1 MKYTGEYTKEISFP
15 LGGIGSGSIGIGGD
29 GRFIDWEIFNKPSKG
44 SLNGYSHF
52 AVKAVSKNR
61 TVTKILNGDL
71 LKDFSGQFSVHNF
84 GTGPSGNT
92 LAGFPHFNKVE
103 FDGEFPIATLT
114 FSDDVFP
121 GKVILTAFNPFIPLN
136 EDDSSIPAAFFNIE
150 IINDTNEDITYYVA
164 LSVANPYENGKNE
177 YLCANGKHFIKM
189 TNIEDEKNSPEY
201 GDISIATDSKAI
213 TYQTYWYRG
222 GWQDNIVTFWNE
234 FSADSELKDRNYDS
248 LNNSKT
254 LTKKDHATLCAK
266 LNVCQNN
273 SGLVRFVLSWNSP
286 NMYAYWLRRDD
297 PNARENNFLTPWKN
311 YYAVLF
317 KDSFDSA
324 NYSLENWDRLYNDT
338 KLFKDTLFSSTLEPV
353 LLDAISSNLSVLK
366 SPTVFRL
373 EDGSFYGWEGCYQN
387 HGSCEGTC
395 EHVWN
400 YAYALCFLFP
410 KLERS
415 IRDYEFKQ
423 STSESGL
430 MHFRTPIP
438 FGAPKWMSFACLDGQ
453 MGSVIKSYREWKIS
467 GDDEWLKN
475 SWPDIKKVL
484 EFAWSP
490 ENPHKWDL
498 NKDGIL
504 EGRQHHTLDME
515 LFGPSSW
522 LMSMYMLALKV
533 GAEMAEFMG
542 EKESAEEYLN
552 LYSNGCKFMNEQ
564 LFNGEYFDQ
573 KVDLSDKSVVEAF
586 GAVNTYWNE
595 ETKQIKYQI
604 AGGSSIDQMLGQWHS
619 YILGTGRMFDS
630 DKMQIALNNMM
641 KYNFI
646 PSMRNFANP
655 WRIFCLNDEGGAI
668 MCGYPD
674 KVTKPAIPV
683 PYCEENMTGF
693 EYSFAGLLF
702 AAGKMEDGL
711 KVVKAVRDRYDGEK
725 RNPWNEIECGSNYA
739 RTMASFSFLP
749 LLSGFE
755 FDLSKGHIG
764 FAPKVNKENFKCLFS
779 LGTGWGYFEN
789 NENSATVKLNAGE
802 LTLCSLSLK
811 NSESV
816 KGVSVDGV
824 QIPYTFKDGLITFDK
839 LTVKNYIRVTL

>member
-1 MKYTGEYTKEISFP
+1 MIYTGNKTKEISFP

-84 GTGPSGNT
+84 GMGPSGNT
-92 LAGFPHFNKVE
+92 LAGFPHFKKVE
-103 FDGEFPIATLT
+103 FEGEFPIARLT

-150 IINDTNEDITYYVA
+150 IINDTDEDVVYYVA
-164 LSVANPYENGKNE
+164 LSAANPYNNGKNE

-189 TNIEDEKNSPEY
+189 TNTEAEENSPKY
-201 GDISIATDSKAI
+201 GDISIATDSEEV

-234 FSADSELKDRNYDS
+234 FSAVSELKDRNYDS

-273 SGLVRFVLSWNSP
+273 SGSTRFVLSWNSP

-324 NYSLENWDRLYNDT
+324 NYSLENWNRLYNDT
-338 KLFKDTLFSSTLEPV
+338 KLFKDALFSSTLEPV

-373 EDGSFYGWEGCYQN
+373 EDGSFYGWEGVNQN
-387 HGSCEGTC
+387 YGSCEGTC

-423 STSESGL
+423 ATSESGL

-438 FGAPKWMSFACLDGQ
+438 FGAPKWMNFACLDGQ

-522 LMSMYMLALKV
+522 LEGMYLLALKL

-542 EKESAEEYLN
+542 EADSADEYRKLFENGYNFTKEN
-552 LYSNGCKFMNEQ
+552 LFS
-564 LFNGEYFDQ
+564 GEYFIHKID
-573 KVDLSDKSVVEAF
+573 VTDKSITDKFDASDI
-586 GAVNTYWNE
+586 YWNYE
-595 ETKQIKYQI
+595 KKQIKYQI
-604 AGGSSIDQMLGQWHS
+604 ANGSIIDQMLGQWHS
-619 YILGTGRMFDS
+619 YILGCGQIFD
-630 DKMQIALNNMM
+630 KEQMNIALDSMM

-655 WRIFCLNDEGGAI
+655 WRIFCLNDEAGTI
-668 MCGYPD
+668 MCGYPEH
-674 KVTKPAIPV
+674 TEKPAIPV

-702 AAGKMEDGL
+702 AAGKIADGL

-749 LLSGFE
+749 IFSGFE
-755 FDLSKGHIG
+755 FDLSRGHIG
-764 FAPKVNKENFKCLFS
+764 FAPIEDREYFKFLFS
-779 LGTGWGYFEN
+779 LGTGWGYFEKA
-789 NENSATVKLNAGE
+789 EALAKIKLQGGK
-802 LTLCSLSLK
+802 LKLKTLGAKFTDSVSK
-811 NSESV
+811 VTIDGRAVEFTFES
-816 KGVSVDGV
+816 G
-824 QIPYTFKDGLITFDK
+824 IITFTEQEINESIEIK
-839 LTVKNYIRVTL
+839 L

>member
-1 MKYTGEYTKEISFP
+1 MKYTGVKTKEISFP

-52 AVKAVSKNR
+52 AVKAFSKNR

-84 GTGPSGNT
+84 GMGPSGNT
-92 LAGFPHFNKVE
+92 LAGFPHFKMVE
-103 FDGEFPIATLT
+103 FEGEFPIARLT
-114 FSDDVFP
+114 FSDEAFP

-150 IINDTNEDITYYVA
+150 IINDTDEDVVYYVA
-164 LSVANPYENGKNE
+164 LSAANPYNNGKNV
-177 YLCANGKHFIKM
+177 YLCENGKHFIKM
-189 TNIEDEKNSPEY
+189 TNTGAEENSPEY
-201 GDISIATDSKAI
+201 GDISIATDSEEV

-234 FSADSELKDRNYDS
+234 FSADSELKDRSYDS

-266 LNVCQNN
+266 LKVCQNN
-273 SGLVRFVLSWNSP
+273 SGSTRFVLSWNSP

-373 EDGSFYGWEGCYQN
+373 EDGSFYGWEGVNQN
-387 HGSCEGTC
+387 YGSCEGTC

-423 STSESGL
+423 ATSESGL

-438 FGAPKWMSFACLDGQ
+438 FGAPKWMNFACLDGQ

-533 GAEMAEFMG
+533 GAEMAEFIG
-542 EKESAEEYLN
+542 EKESAEEYLT

-564 LFNGEYFDQ
+564 LFNGEYFEQ
-573 KVDLSDKSVVEAF
+573 KVDLSDKSVVEEF
-586 GAVNTYWNE
+586 GAADTYWNE
-595 ETKQIKYQI
+595 ETKQIKYQV
-604 AGGSSIDQMLGQWHS
+604 ANGSSIDQMLGQWHS
-619 YILGTGRMFDS
+619 YILGTGELFDK
-630 DKMQIALNNMM
+630 DKMQIALNSMM

-674 KVTKPAIPV
+674 TVEKPAIPV

-702 AAGKMEDGL
+702 AAGKTEEGL

-749 LLSGFE
+749 ILSGFE

-764 FAPKVNKENFKCLFS
+764 FSPKVNKENFKCLFS
-779 LGTGWGYFEN
+779 LGTGWGYFEIN
-789 NENSATVKLNAGE
+789 NTTATIKLIAGRLNLKTIGASFTTSVSKIVIDGNETDFTYENGNIAFAKQYVNDSIVI
-802 LTLCSLSLK
+802 TL
-811 NSESV
+811 
-816 KGVSVDGV
+816 
-824 QIPYTFKDGLITFDK
+824 
-839 LTVKNYIRVTL
+839 

>member
-1 MKYTGEYTKEISFP
+1 MKYTGVKTKEISFP

-71 LKDFSGQFSVHNF
+71 LKDFTGQFSVRNF
-84 GTGPSGNT
+84 GMGPSGNT
-92 LAGFPHFNKVE
+92 LAGFPHFKYVE
-103 FDGEFPIATLT
+103 FEGEFPMATLT
-114 FSDDVFP
+114 FSDDDFP

-150 IINDTNEDITYYVA
+150 VINDTDEDIDYYIA
-164 LSVANPYENGKNE
+164 FSSANPYTNGKNE
-177 YLCANGKHFIKM
+177 HYNIDGKHFVKM
-189 TNIEDEKNSPEY
+189 TNMEVDKASTEY
-201 GDISIATDSKAI
+201 GDISIATDSKDV

-234 FSADSELKDRNYDS
+234 FSGKDELTDRTYDTE
-248 LNNSKT
+248 NNSTT
-254 LTKKDHATLCAK
+254 LTKKDHGTLCAK
-266 LNVCQNN
+266 LSINQGETE
-273 SGLVRFVLSWNSP
+273 SVRFILSWNVP

-311 YYAVLF
+311 YYAILF
-317 KDSFDSA
+317 SDSVASA
-324 NYSLENWDRLYNDT
+324 DYSLKNWERLYNET
-338 KLFKDTLFSSTLEPV
+338 LTFKNALHTSTLDPIII
-353 LLDAISSNLSVLK
+353 DAVSSNMSVLK

-373 EDGSFYGWEGCYQN
+373 EDGSFYGWEGVGQDR
-387 HGSCEGTC
+387 GSCEGTC

-415 IRDYEFKQ
+415 IREDEFKYA
-423 STSESGL
+423 TAENGL
-430 MHFRTPIP
+430 MHFRMPLP
-438 FGAPKWMSFACLDGQ
+438 YGAPKWMNYACVDGQ

-467 GDDEWLKN
+467 GDDEWLKEY
-475 SWPDIKKVL
+475 WPTIKKVL

-498 NKDGIL
+498 NKDGVL

-542 EKESAEEYLN
+542 ESDAAEEYLA
-552 LYSNGCKFMNEQ
+552 LYTNGCRFMNEQ

-573 KVDLSDKSVVEAF
+573 KIDLYDKSIVEAF
-586 GAVNTYWNE
+586 GAVNTYWNDE
-595 ETKQIKYQI
+595 KKQIKYQV
-604 AGGSSIDQMLGQWHS
+604 ANGSSIDQMLGQWHS
-619 YILGTGRMFDS
+619 YILDTGEMFDKN
-630 DKMQIALNNMM
+630 KMQIALDSMM

-646 PSMRNFANP
+646 PTMRNFANP
-655 WRIFCLNDEGGAI
+655 WRIFCLNDESGAI

-674 KVTKPAIPV
+674 HTKKPAIPV

-702 AAGKMEDGL
+702 AAGKIDDGL

-749 LLSGFE
+749 IFSGFE
-755 FDLSKGHIG
+755 FDLPNGHIG
-764 FAPKVNKENFKCLFS
+764 FSPIEGREYFKCLFS
-779 LGTGWGYFEN
+779 LGTGWGYFEKS
-789 NENSATVKLNAGE
+789 EASAAVKLNGGKLKLKTLGVKFAKSVSKVTIDGKDVEFSFDNGIVAFAEQEIHESIE
-802 LTLCSLSLK
+802 L
-811 NSESV
+811 
-816 KGVSVDGV
+816 
-824 QIPYTFKDGLITFDK
+824 K
-839 LTVKNYIRVTL
+839 L

>member
-1 MKYTGEYTKEISFP
+1 MKYTGVKTKEISFP
-15 LGGIGSGSIGIGGD
+15 LGGIGSGSIGLGGD
-29 GRFIDWEIFNKPSKG
+29 GRFIDWEIFNKPNKG
-44 SLNGYSHF
+44 GLNGYSHF

-84 GTGPSGNT
+84 GMGPSGNT
-92 LAGFPHFNKVE
+92 LAGFPHFKKVE
-103 FDGEFPIATLT
+103 FEGEFPIARLT
-114 FSDDVFP
+114 FSDEAFP

-150 IINDTNEDITYYVA
+150 IINDTDEDIVYYVA
-164 LSVANPYENGKNE
+164 LSVANPYNNGKNV
-177 YLCANGKHFIKM
+177 YLCENGKHFIKM
-189 TNIEDEKNSPEY
+189 TNIEAEKTSPEY
-201 GDISIATDSKAI
+201 GDISIATDSKEI

-222 GWQDNIVTFWNE
+222 KWQDNIVTFWNE
-234 FSADSELKDRNYDS
+234 FSADSVLLDRNYDS

-266 LNVCQNN
+266 INVCQNN
-273 SGLVRFVLSWNSP
+273 SGSVRFVLSWNSP

-353 LLDAISSNLSVLK
+353 ILDAISSNLSVLK

-373 EDGSFYGWEGCYQN
+373 EDGSFYGWEGVQQN
-387 HGSCEGTC
+387 YGSCEGTC

-415 IRDYEFKQ
+415 IRDYEFKHA
-423 STSESGL
+423 TSESGL

-438 FGAPKWMSFACLDGQ
+438 FGAPKWMNFACLDGQ

-475 SWPDIKKVL
+475 RWPDIKKVL

-522 LMSMYMLALKV
+522 LEGMYLLALKL

-542 EKESAEEYLN
+542 EADSADEYRKLFENGYNFTKEN
-552 LYSNGCKFMNEQ
+552 
-564 LFNGEYFDQ
+564 LFNGEYFIHKININDRS
-573 KVDLSDKSVVEAF
+573 VTDNFDASDI
-586 GAVNTYWNE
+586 YWNYE
-595 ETKQIKYQI
+595 KKQIKYQI
-604 AGGSSIDQMLGQWHS
+604 ANGSIIDQMLGQWHS
-619 YILGTGRMFDS
+619 YILGGGQIFD
-630 DKMQIALNNMM
+630 KEQMNIALDSMM

-655 WRIFCLNDEGGAI
+655 WRIFCLNDEAGAI

-674 KVTKPAIPV
+674 HIEKPIIPV

-702 AAGKMEDGL
+702 AAGKIADGL

-749 LLSGFE
+749 IFSGFE
-755 FDLSKGHIG
+755 FDLSRGHIG
-764 FAPKVNKENFKCLFS
+764 FAPIEGREYFKCLFS
-779 LGTGWGYFEN
+779 LGTGWGYFEKSKASAKIKLQGGKLKLKTLGAKYAYSVSKVTIDGRDVEFSFEN
-789 NENSATVKLNAGE
+789 RIIAFNEQEINESIEIKL
-802 LTLCSLSLK
+802 
-811 NSESV
+811 
-816 KGVSVDGV
+816 
-824 QIPYTFKDGLITFDK
+824 
-839 LTVKNYIRVTL
+839 